1 MLLVT
6 HWTPGKQIVGGIL
19 PPRGSS
25 FEQSDELAEVI
36 EIVACDQRRFVDVGP
51 GTWERKCPTMAE
63 REVAPISSRL
73 AASEISLDRMSRFS
87 RANIAPSLTA
97 KDWSRVLV
105 HYGCQSVTS

>member
-36 EIVACDQRRFVDVGP
+36 ALLRSAPDDLFEAIEIHPKINDSKRDEP
-51 GTWERKCPTMAE
+51 GILEP
-63 REVAPISSRL
+63 L
-73 AASEISLDRMSRFS
+73 Q
-87 RANIAPSLTA
+87 PSL
-97 KDWSRVLV
+97 L
-105 HYGCQSVTS
+105 